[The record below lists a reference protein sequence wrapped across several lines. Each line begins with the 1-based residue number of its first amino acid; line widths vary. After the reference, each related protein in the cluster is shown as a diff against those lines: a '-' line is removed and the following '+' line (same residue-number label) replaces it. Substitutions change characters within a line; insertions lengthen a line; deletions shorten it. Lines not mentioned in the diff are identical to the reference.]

1 MNGLAALPAAVAA
14 SRFDLPG
21 NEIML
26 ARKLNPAERE
36 SLLQVTFDFG
46 VTHSKHPVV
55 KFCHSMKLKG
65 NS

>member
-1 MNGLAALPAAVAA
+1 
-14 SRFDLPG
+14 
-21 NEIML
+21 ML